1 MKASCMA
8 TLKTPS
14 FISSLRTSRAL
25 KKKMQSNGYG
35 EQQWGKGGAAEEMGR
50 GRAANT
56 TCKHA
61 HLLQQI
67 CQEKKWKFPNWKTA
81 KYALKLSN
89 LICQITITSY
99 LFLPASQQYAFM
111 LSVLFYSVR
120 VQVTEVFIS
129 ENYCLNIV
137 RTTERTGSNVESHL
151 YVEWL

>member
-1 MKASCMA
+1 MRWLQRESEAAVRFGYKQLERCVHDEKGDDERRWGKKSHNQKVMKASCMA

-14 FISSLRTSRAL
+14 FISSLCTSRAL

-67 CQEKKWKFPNWKTA
+67 CQEKK
-81 KYALKLSN
+81 
-89 LICQITITSY
+89 
-99 LFLPASQQYAFM
+99 
-111 LSVLFYSVR
+111 
-120 VQVTEVFIS
+120 
-129 ENYCLNIV
+129 
-137 RTTERTGSNVESHL
+137 
-151 YVEWL
+151 